1 MIEPINL
8 LLPFSKG
15 FDGENS
21 PSNPISSDEDFDSFL
36 MRQGSLLK
44 GKTSDQSGQLVNDQV
59 PSMIVATLFSPQEGV
74 PPSAP
79 SSETQSGEQTSAMAI
94 SSDLTEYP
102 TATLSLFLLNQE
114 GTFADPTQD
123 TPPLG
128 QEGGIPGPLEAEEF
142 PTVPPQS
149 YLLPNQNDLISGL
162 PFFEQSIDPATIK
175 PESPGFMETPRVMP
189 APPSPMDGVPFISVQ
204 SLETEPLRQNPI
216 MPQSQLILN
225 EEGFNS
231 TNPSVAQPLDPV
243 SIEPQS
249 QLTLN
254 EEGFNSSNPS
264 VAQSLD
270 PVSIESP
277 LILNEEGFNSTN
289 PSVTQ
294 SLDPVSIKDC
304 QPESAE
310 PQLSGLQKSPVQT
323 IDFVT
328 AEPPKPAERVI
339 LGEQNRLSRDEA
351 FIVDLSN
358 REAFI
363 GEARASGEE
372 GSSSLVQNSLVPP
385 RVNLEQGMVSENVN
399 RDPLSSKPSLPPEQ
413 GSFQPFSIHESI
425 AKDAKGDL
433 LKEGTDFRPD
443 PRTVEAMNQKTEK
456 SAFPPEAP
464 FTTEKRAVTNSFEQ
478 QAGEVKGELW
488 AKSESPAI
496 SGTKDTESVD
506 QSWMFTGHKAGAEFQ
521 SKVPEEISKGQE
533 QLLPKTEPLEIFQQI
548 AKRVVWSINNNG
560 EKIKLTLDPPELGNI
575 YMEINREKGNIRATL
590 WADNPVTKGIL
601 EANQIQ
607 FYRIMEK
614 GGFHLEKFN
623 VFIQPE
629 SGSFQERGEN
639 PIEYGRWGR
648 GKYKEEKGSL
658 SQEPLEINTMMNLP
672 HRGSQYVDL
681 FV

>member
-1 MIEPINL
+1 MMEPINL

-44 GKTSDQSGQLVNDQV
+44 EKTSDQSGQLVNDQV
-59 PSMIVATLFSPQEGV
+59 PSMIVANLFSPQEGV

-102 TATLSLFLLNQE
+102 TTTLSLFLLNQE
-114 GTFADPTQD
+114 KAIGDHTQD

-128 QEGGIPGPLEAEEF
+128 QEAGIPGPLEAEEL

-175 PESPGFMETPRVMP
+175 PESPGFMETLRVMP

-216 MPQSQLILN
+216 MPQSQL
-225 EEGFNS
+225 
-231 TNPSVAQPLDPV
+231 
-243 SIEPQS
+243 
-249 QLTLN
+249 TLN

-264 VAQSLD
+264 VAQPLD
-270 PVSIESP
+270 PS
-277 LILNEEGFNSTN
+277 LI
-289 PSVTQ
+289 
-294 SLDPVSIKDC
+294 
-304 QPESAE
+304 E
-310 PQLSGLQKSPVQT
+310 PQLSDLQKSPVQT

-328 AEPPKPAERVI
+328 AEPPKPAEMVI

-358 REAFI
+358 REVFI
-363 GEARASGEE
+363 GEAGAPGEE
-372 GSSSLVQNSLVPP
+372 GSSSLVPP
-385 RVNLEQGMVSENVN
+385 RVSLEQGMVSENVN
-399 RDPLSSKPSLPPEQ
+399 RNPISSESNLAPEKV
-413 GSFQPFSIHESI
+413 SFQPFSIHESI
-425 AKDAKGDL
+425 AKDTKGDL

-478 QAGEVKGELW
+478 QVGEVKGELW

-521 SKVPEEISKGQE
+521 SKVPEEIPKSQE

-560 EKIKLTLDPPELGNI
+560 EKIKLTLEPPELGNI
-575 YMEINREKGNIRATL
+575 YMEIKREEGNIRATL

-629 SGSFQERGEN
+629 GGFFQERKEN

-648 GKYKEEKGSL
+648 GKYKEEEGSL
-658 SQEPLEINTMMNLP
+658 SQEPFEINTVMNLP

>member
-1 MIEPINL
+1 MEPINL

-21 PSNPISSDEDFDSFL
+21 PSNPISPDEDFNSFL

-44 GKTSDQSGQLVNDQV
+44 EKTSDQSGQLVNDQV
-59 PSMIVATLFSPQEGV
+59 PSMIVANLFSPVIAQEDIF
-74 PPSAP
+74 PSPDDSDAPSA
-79 SSETQSGEQTSAMAI
+79 EETSAVPI
-94 SSDLTEYP
+94 SSDPTEHP

-114 GTFADPTQD
+114 KAIGDHTQD
-123 TPPLG
+123 TRSLG
-128 QEGGIPGPLEAEEF
+128 QEAGIPGPLEAEEL

-162 PFFEQSIDPATIK
+162 PFLEQSLDPATIK
-175 PESPGFMETPRVMP
+175 PESPGFMETLRVMP

-231 TNPSVAQPLDPV
+231 
-243 SIEPQS
+243 
-249 QLTLN
+249 
-254 EEGFNSSNPS
+254 SNPS
-264 VAQSLD
+264 VVQSLD
-270 PVSIESP
+270 PVSI
-277 LILNEEGFNSTN
+277 
-289 PSVTQ
+289 
-294 SLDPVSIKDC
+294 
-304 QPESAE
+304 E

-328 AEPPKPAERVI
+328 AEPPKPAEMVI

-351 FIVDLSN
+351 VIVDLSN
-358 REAFI
+358 REVFI
-363 GEARASGEE
+363 GEAGASGDE

-385 RVNLEQGMVSENVN
+385 RVRVEQGMVSENVN
-399 RDPLSSKPSLPPEQ
+399 RDPLSSKSSLPPEQ

-425 AKDAKGDL
+425 SKDEKRDL
-433 LKEGTDFRPD
+433 LKEGIDFRPD
-443 PRTVEAMNQKTEK
+443 PRTVGAIQQKTEK
-456 SAFPPEAP
+456 STFSPEAP
-464 FTTEKRAVTNSFEQ
+464 FTTEKRMVTDPFGQEL
-478 QAGEVKGELW
+478 GDMKEELW
-488 AKSESPAI
+488 TKSGSPAI
-496 SGTKDTESVD
+496 SGTKETESLD
-506 QSWMFTGHKAGAEFQ
+506 QSWMFTGHKAGPELQYRA
-521 SKVPEEISKGQE
+521 PEEIPKGQE
-533 QLLPKTEPLEIFQQI
+533 QLLPKAEPLEIFQQI
-548 AKRVVWSINNNG
+548 VKKVVWSINNNE
-560 EKIKLTLDPPELGNI
+560 EKIKLTLEPPELGNI
-575 YMEINREKGNIRATL
+575 YMEIKREEGNIRATL

-607 FYRIMEK
+607 FYRILEK

-629 SGSFQERGEN
+629 SGSFQEREEN

-658 SQEPLEINTMMNLP
+658 SQEPFEINPVMSLP